1 MYEIVVEMSQRQTTM
16 ESRCDAIEEG
26 LRTMQVKYMQKT
38 LWYIKCY
45 YHFIIILDQNFSY
58 FFC

>member
-38 LWYIKCY
+38 L
-45 YHFIIILDQNFSY
+45 
-58 FFC
+58 